1 MPMKK
6 PEGGLDVKRL
16 PWAKSYKFGI
26 GERCPDRRR
35 GHRKFESVCEQL
47 DRDGGSTVTRE
58 VSLARTRGVVVP
70 GARRGQLYGSMFAF
84 RFPLAVRVRER
95 RVADP

>member
-1 MPMKK
+1 MSRDYPGRKATSSAS
-6 PEGGLDVKRL
+6 VKYA
-16 PWAKSYKFGI
+16 PI
-26 GERCPDRRR
+26 GDEDT
-35 GHRKFESVCEQL
+35 RKFESVCEQL